1 MLKKLFSSAFLLM
14 LSTLIAKGFI
24 LILNILIARYT
35 SKDVYGTFV
44 FLRSTINLFETT
56 FSSAVNPFAVKESSK
71 ENFSG
76 VSVLAYG
83 VFYAFTALIISTL
96 CLLLWSSSSFL
107 GSLSSF
113 DFLTLQIVLTVVI
126 LISLTLLNGYA
137 TSVYIGKGIYKVIF
151 FSTVISIVLS
161 AAFIFNTYEDITVE
175 IALFYML
182 IYQLTDL
189 AIKACNVLINHM
201 HILKNIKYDVL
212 FQKTKG
218 VFNTIK
224 PVILGSA
231 INAFIFWFVRYITAN
246 SENGFV
252 ALAEFDVS
260 FQMFMICS
268 ILLNIICNIV
278 LRNLT
283 KLHESGSN
291 VKQLLVYALRYM
303 FLSCLLFIV
312 IGYFLYEY
320 FLLLYGEQYTQ
331 NLFLEVTL
339 ICLFYSIALAFNRVM
354 VVMNK
359 TYQLFYVALTS
370 AVVMGIYI
378 LAVTASAE
386 SLAISFSVYYLTS
399 CVVYLYIFSQ
409 IGLSND

>member
-35 SKDVYGTFV
+35 SKDTYGTFA

-56 FSSAVNPFAVKESSK
+56 FSSAVNPFAVKESAK
-71 ENFSG
+71 ENSSK
-76 VSVLAYG
+76 VAVLAYG
-83 VFYAFTALIISTL
+83 VFYALTALTVSTS
-96 CLLLWSSSSFL
+96 CLLLWGSSSFI

-126 LISLTLLNGYA
+126 LISLTLLNGYLI
-137 TSVYIGKGIYKVIF
+137 SVHIGKGIYKVIF

-161 AAFIFNTYEDITVE
+161 AAVIFYTYEDITVE

-182 IYQLTDL
+182 IYQFTDL
-189 AIKACNVLINHM
+189 TVKAFNVLSNHT
-201 HILKNIKYDVL
+201 HILKNIEYDVL

-218 VFNTIK
+218 VFNTVK
-224 PVILGSA
+224 PVIVGSA

-283 KLHESGSN
+283 KLHESGGN
-291 VKQLLVYALRYM
+291 VKQLLSYAMQYM
-303 FLSCLLFIV
+303 SLSCLLFV
-312 IGYFLYEY
+312 GVGYFLYDY
-320 FLLLYGEQYTQ
+320 FLLLYGDKYTTD
-331 NLFLEVTL
+331 LFLEVTL
-339 ICLFYSIALAFNRVM
+339 ICLFYSVALAFNRVM

-370 AVVMGIYI
+370 AIVMGAYI
-378 LAVTASAE
+378 LTVTASAE

-399 CVVYLYIFSQ
+399 CFVYLYIFKYRL
-409 IGLSND
+409 IK

>member
-1 MLKKLFSSAFLLM
+1 M

-24 LILNILIARYT
+24 LILNVLIARYT

-71 ENFSG
+71 EDFSR

-83 VFYAFTALIISTL
+83 VFYAFTALIISIL
-96 CLLLWSSSSFL
+96 CLLLWAGSSFI

-126 LISLTLLNGYA
+126 LISLTLLNGYLI
-137 TSVYIGKGIYKVIF
+137 SVYIGKGIYKVIY
-151 FSTVISIVLS
+151 FSTVISVALS
-161 AAFIFNTYEDITVE
+161 VIIIFFTYQYITVE

-189 AIKACNVLINHM
+189 TIKACNILVNHA
-201 HILKNIKYDVL
+201 HILKNIEYGVL

-218 VFNTIK
+218 LLNAIK
-224 PVILGSA
+224 PVIVGSA
-231 INAFIFWFVRYITAN
+231 INAFIFWFVRYVTAN
-246 SENGFV
+246 SENGFA

-291 VKQLLVYALRYM
+291 VRQLLSYALRYM
-303 FLSCLLFIV
+303 SLSCLLFV
-312 IGYFLYEY
+312 AGGYFLYDY
-320 FLLLYGEQYTQ
+320 FLLLYGEQYTA

-370 AVVMGIYI
+370 AIAMGAYI
-378 LAVTASAE
+378 LTVTASAE

-399 CVVYLYIFSQ
+399 CVVYLYIFTNRL
-409 IGLSND
+409 IK

>member
-35 SKDVYGTFV
+35 SKDTYGTFA

-71 ENFSG
+71 ENSSK

-83 VFYAFTALIISTL
+83 VFYAFTALIISTS
-96 CLLLWSSSSFL
+96 CLLLWASSQL
-107 GSLSSF
+107 IGSLSSF

-126 LISLTLLNGYA
+126 LISLTLLNGYSI
-137 TSVYIGKGIYKVIF
+137 SVYIGKGIYKVIF

-161 AAFIFNTYEDITVE
+161 TAVIFYTYEDINVE

-189 AIKACNVLINHM
+189 TVKVCNALINHT
-201 HILKNIKYDVL
+201 HIIKNIEYDVL

-218 VFNTIK
+218 VLNTVK
-224 PVILGSA
+224 PVIVGSA
-231 INAFIFWFVRYITAN
+231 INAFVFWFVRYVTAN

-291 VKQLLVYALRYM
+291 LKQLLSYAMQYM
-303 FLSCLLFIV
+303 SLSCLLFV
-312 IGYFLYEY
+312 GVGYFLYDY
-320 FLLLYGEQYTQ
+320 FLLLYGDKYTAD
-331 NLFLEVTL
+331 LFLEVTL
-339 ICLFYSIALAFNRVM
+339 ICLFYSVALAFNRVM

-370 AVVMGIYI
+370 AIVMGAYI
-378 LAVTASAE
+378 LTVTASAE

-399 CVVYLYIFSQ
+399 CVVYLYIFKYRL
-409 IGLSND
+409 IK

>member
-1 MLKKLFSSAFLLM
+1 M

-71 ENFSG
+71 ENFSR

-83 VFYAFTALIISTL
+83 AFYAFTALIISTL
-96 CLLLWSSSSFL
+96 CLSLWASSSFL

-137 TSVYIGKGIYKVIF
+137 ISVYIGKGNYKVIF

-189 AIKACNVLINHM
+189 AIKACNVLMNHT

-278 LRNLT
+278 LRKLT

-291 VKQLLVYALRYM
+291 VKQLLIYALRYM
-303 FLSCLLFIV
+303 FLSCLLFIAV
-312 IGYFLYEY
+312 GYLLYDY
-320 FLLLYGEQYTQ
+320 FLLLYGEQYTA

-378 LAVTASAE
+378 LAATASAE
-386 SLAISFSVYYLTS
+386 SLAISFSIYYLTS